1 MHHGSAVAYLFSTCW
16 TPAPPNSY
24 CFCYCNSNNKCASNA
39 LNPSVMTIPMNMC
52 MFCVVLLHLM
62 EICTWNGPIKIM
74 WSCSARRGTWKTEE
88 QGVAVADRIVV
99 NCAPSLPLL
108 QHISIGVF
116 CGVSLCRTKLLEEV
130 RMKMQQIAKV
140 VRIVDQNVMVEHIAV
155 M

>member
-1 MHHGSAVAYLFSTCW
+1 MHVLCR
-16 TPAPPNSY
+16 P
-24 CFCYCNSNNKCASNA
+24 
-39 LNPSVMTIPMNMC
+39 IP
-52 MFCVVLLHLM
+52 F
-62 EICTWNGPIKIM
+62 NGNLQLEWPHQNYYVI
-74 WSCSARRGTWKTEE
+74 CSARRGTWKTEE
-88 QGVAVADRIVV
+88 RGVAVADRIVV

-130 RMKMQQIAKV
+130 RRKMQRIAKV